1 MQICIIRGFALSQ
14 GLHGMITAHTSTHK
28 RTISPTVVDLTSQT
42 YSGAYDAAITYS
54 DVPKHTLT
62 YFRRLAEHIGIKGA
76 NAVYNAGHRRGMYD
90 RQRH

>member
-42 YSGAYDAAITYS
+42 YSAGYEAGIGDTDTHCGIRAYIN
-54 DVPKHTLT
+54 
-62 YFRRLAEHIGIKGA
+62 RLAEYIGDRGA
-76 NAVYNAGHRRGMYD
+76 MAVYMKGYYRGMSD
-90 RQRH
+90 K